1 MALKRGGH
9 LLSLP
14 RGPHRESPSCPFP
27 CPPGL
32 AAVSPHAQEGGRL
45 WGSSGQARESGSHAS
60 YCSALTS
67 GALPA
72 AMGPHDSLP
81 LTPFCSPRAVSM
93 QMGPWDLKGGGH
105 TGHNAPSAGLG
116 TGSAP
121 VLCGFHTQGCRERGQ
136 RLSRAA
142 AGPQV
147 AVRCSWAPLQSER
160 RKRNLGQRGSRKLL
174 EVSWPEGRKGQCLPL
189 PQTRLSVAQA
199 EAGTCVP
206 HSCPREAQLRFCGG
220 LALPSL

>member
-1 MALKRGGH
+1 MGHYGFKEGRASSLFALRPTQGV
-9 LLSLP
+9 
-14 RGPHRESPSCPFP
+14 PSCPFP

-32 AAVSPHAQEGGRL
+32 AGVSPHAQEGGRL
-45 WGSSGQARESGSHAS
+45 WGSSGQAGESGSRAS
-60 YCSALTS
+60 YCPALTS

-72 AMGPHDSLP
+72 AMGPYDSLP

-136 RLSRAA
+136 RLSSRAPGGRPLRL
-142 AGPQV
+142 GPS
-147 AVRCSWAPLQSER
+147 AVTA
-160 RKRNLGQRGSRKLL
+160 
-174 EVSWPEGRKGQCLPL
+174 
-189 PQTRLSVAQA
+189 
-199 EAGTCVP
+199 
-206 HSCPREAQLRFCGG
+206 PREE
-220 LALPSL
+220 P